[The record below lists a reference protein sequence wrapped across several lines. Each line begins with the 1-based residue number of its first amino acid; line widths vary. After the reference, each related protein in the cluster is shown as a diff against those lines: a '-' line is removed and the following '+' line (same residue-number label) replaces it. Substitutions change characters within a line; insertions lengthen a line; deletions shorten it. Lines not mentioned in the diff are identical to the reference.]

1 MGGLLRAIMPT
12 PVTVERKERPEP
24 YQTYEQ
30 MCAELERQYGIKLD
44 RPVYQLEFYK
54 GPLVEVDRSEDEPK

>member
-1 MGGLLRAIMPT
+1 
-12 PVTVERKERPEP
+12 
-24 YQTYEQ
+24 